1 MAQNKSLKIKIFF
14 KLQEKLYLS
23 DNLSS
28 NIDIFERLRTNIFLV
43 IHTNVRI
50 SIEKS
55 ETHII

>member
-43 IHTNVRI
+43 IYTNVRI